1 MAKVIGLT
9 GGIACGK
16 SAVADLLRRRG
27 CPVID
32 ADDVAREVL
41 SPGSPGLAAVVEAFG
56 AGVLDDQGLLDR
68 PALAEMVF
76 SDPSARKRL
85 EAITHPRIA
94 ALSAER
100 MRDAVAAGAERV
112 FYEAA
117 LLVETGRHRD
127 FDALW
132 VVTAPPAAQIDRILA
147 RDGLS
152 RAAAEARLAAQL
164 PMDDKVALADV
175 VIDNGGDRE
184 ALERRVD
191 QALGGAA

>member
-41 SPGSPGLAAVVEAFG
+41 APGSAGLAAVVDAFG
-56 AGVLDDQGLLDR
+56 AGVLDDQGMLVR
-68 PALAEMVF
+68 PALADRVF
-76 SDPSARKRL
+76 SDPSARARL

-100 MRDAVAAGAERV
+100 MRDALAAGAERV

-132 VVTAPPAAQIDRILA
+132 VVTAPPATQIARILA

-152 RAAAEARLAAQL
+152 RVAAEARLAAQL
-164 PMDDKVALADV
+164 PMEDKVALADV

-191 QALGGAA
+191 QALGGVP

>member
-1 MAKVIGLT
+1 M
-9 GGIACGK
+9 
-16 SAVADLLRRRG
+16 
-27 CPVID
+27 
-32 ADDVAREVL
+32 
-41 SPGSPGLAAVVEAFG
+41 VEAFG

-68 PALAEMVF
+68 PALAEIVF